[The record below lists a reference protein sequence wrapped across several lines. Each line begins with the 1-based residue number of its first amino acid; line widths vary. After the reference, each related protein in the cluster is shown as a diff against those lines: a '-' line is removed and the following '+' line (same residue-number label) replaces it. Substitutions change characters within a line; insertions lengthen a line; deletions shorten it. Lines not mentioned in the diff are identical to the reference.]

1 MQMVVGLLILDIIIP
16 GSNSLKE
23 KRLALKSIKDKVG
36 NRFNVSIAEID
47 FQDKWQRTKLGIVQI
62 GNDYGYIDKNL
73 QTVFN
78 LIDQSNLVEIVQ
90 HNLEYL

>member
-1 MQMVVGLLILDIIIP
+1 MQMVVGLLILEIVIP

-36 NRFNVSIAEID
+36 SRFNVSIAEID
-47 FQDKWQRTKLGIVQI
+47 FQEKWQRTKLGIVQI

-73 QTVFN
+73 HSVFN
-78 LIDQSNLVEIVQ
+78 LIDQSNQVEIVQ
-90 HNLEYL
+90 HSLEYL

>member
-1 MQMVVGLLILDIIIP
+1 MQMVVGLLTLEIILP

-23 KRLALKSIKDKVG
+23 KRLALKSIKDKVR

-47 FQDKWQRTKLGIVQI
+47 YQEKWQRTKLGIVQI

-73 QTVFN
+73 HSIFN
-78 LIDQSNLVEIVQ
+78 LIDQYDLIEIVH
-90 HNLEYL
+90 HNLEFL